1 MGIRVAKIVAKPMGL
16 QDLMPLRLPDDTP
29 GLVGLQDL
37 AAETIAKATALPLSA
52 PRALLHDLQLM
63 TALVNTYA
71 SSRIEEKNRQKKD
84 AQRKDTKP
92 SDILKAFTSEL
103 PDDEE
108 ARRVLVEARTSALIQ
123 THINRQAEEGTLP
136 AEVNPGFLQAL
147 HGAFFSESQADL
159 FIDYDDGRKRKA
171 EPGKFRGDGVEVK
184 VGEHIGPQ
192 GSCVAPLVDALC
204 SYYEEHSQG
213 TARRVLDIAAQH
225 HRLLYLHPFGD
236 GNGRT
241 IRLATHARL
250 HMAGIGGAGLWSISR
265 GLARGRMGSEDGKE
279 EYARMLARADS
290 PRQGDKDDGT
300 GALSRAALVEFTEWF
315 LEVCLDQIESMT
327 DVYALSALSER
338 LFALANSKLKGK
350 YKEHVV
356 PLIRALL
363 VLGELP
369 RARALDVMGQ
379 SERAG
384 RTLLKELLDQR
395 VLFSESERG
404 PVRLD
409 LFHTALFPELLG

>member
-1 MGIRVAKIVAKPMGL
+1 MATRVAKIAAKPMSL

-52 PRALLHDLQLM
+52 PRALLHDLQMM
-63 TALVNTYA
+63 TALINTYA
-71 SSRIEEKNRQKKD
+71 SSRIEKKD
-84 AQRKDTKP
+84 EEKRGTERKAP
-92 SDILKAFTSEL
+92 QLSDLLKAFTSDL

-108 ARRVLVEARTSALIQ
+108 ARRVILEARTSALIQ
-123 THINRQAEEGTLP
+123 TRINRQAEDGTLP
-136 AEVNPGFLQAL
+136 AEVSPRFLLEL
-147 HGAFFSESQADL
+147 HGEFFAESQAEL
-159 FIDYDDGRKRKA
+159 LIQYDDGHKRKTQ
-171 EPGKFRGDGVEVK
+171 PGRFRGEGVEVK

-192 GSCVAPLVDALC
+192 GSCVARLVDELC

-213 TARRVLDIAAQH
+213 AARRVLDVAAQH
-225 HRLLYLHPFGD
+225 HRLLFLHPFGD

-265 GLARGRMGSEDGKE
+265 GFAQGRIGSVEGKE
-279 EYARMLARADS
+279 EYARMLARADA
-290 PRQGDKDDGT
+290 PRQGKKGDGT

-338 LFALANSKLKGK
+338 LFALADSKLKGK
-350 YKEHVV
+350 NKEHVV
-356 PLIRALL
+356 PLIHALL

-379 SERAG
+379 SERSG
-384 RTLLKELLDQR
+384 RAILKELLDQR

-404 PVRLD
+404 PVRLE
-409 LFHTALFPELLG
+409 LFHAALFPELLR